1 MREIDIARARAETPG
16 VQNVLHFNN
25 AGAGLMPQPVLDALT
40 THLQLE
46 ANIGGYEAAAATLA
60 QRENTYESIA
70 RLLNAKPEEIALVEN
85 ATVAWQMA
93 FHAMIKAFKPGDKI
107 LTVEAEYATNFISY
121 LQAKRD
127 HGLEIVVVPSDETGS
142 VDLAALESMI
152 DNQVKLISMTHIPTN
167 GGLVNPAAAVGAV
180 AKKAGVLYLL
190 DACQSVGQVPVDVAE
205 IGCDALSVT
214 GRKYLRG
221 PRGTGF
227 LYMREDLANRLEPP
241 FLDLHAAKWTGAE
254 SYEVRPGAKRF
265 ENWEFYVAGVVGL
278 GVAVDY
284 ALNFGMDAIH
294 ARLSG
299 LADKLRDQLD
309 AIAGVRVTDIG
320 REKAGIVTFVKN
332 GIDPLSIKESLSPQ
346 KINVSVSG
354 SSSTLLDMDKRGLAQ
369 VVRSSVHYYNDETEI
384 ARFCA
389 AVEAL

>member
-1 MREIDIARARAETPG
+1 MRKIDIVRARAETPG

-60 QRENTYESIA
+60 QQKNTYNAIA

-85 ATVAWQMA
+85 ATVGWLMA
-93 FHAMIKAFKPGDKI
+93 FHAMIKTFKPGDKI
-107 LTVEAEYATNFISY
+107 LTIESEYATNYITY
-121 LQAKRD
+121 LQVKREY
-127 HGLEIVVVPSDETGS
+127 GLEIVVAPSDETGS
-142 VDLAALESMI
+142 VDVAALESLI
-152 DNQVKLISMTHIPTN
+152 DDRVKLISMTHIPTN
-167 GGLVNPAAAVGAV
+167 GGLVNPAAAVGVV

-190 DACQSVGQVPVDVAE
+190 DACQSAGQVPLDVAQ

-227 LYMREDLANRLEPP
+227 LYIREDLANSLEPP
-241 FLDLHAAKWTGAE
+241 FLDLHSAKWTGAE
-254 SYEVRPGAKRF
+254 TYEVRLGAKRF
-265 ENWEFYVAGVVGL
+265 ENWEFYVAGVIGL

-284 ALNFGMDAIH
+284 ALSFGMDAIH
-294 ARLSG
+294 ARLTS
-299 LADKLRDQLD
+299 LAEQLRTQLS
-309 AIAGVRVTDIG
+309 AIPGVHVTDIG
-320 REKAGIVTFVKN
+320 REKAGVVTFIKDGLDTQ
-332 GIDPLSIKESLSPQ
+332 GIREKLDQQ
-346 KINVSVSG
+346 KINVS
-354 SSSTLLDMDKRGLAQ
+354 SSNRNSTLLDMDKRGLAQ
-369 VVRSSVHYYNDETEI
+369 IVRSSVHYYNDEDEI
-384 ARFCA
+384 ARFCE

>member
-1 MREIDIARARAETPG
+1 MREIDVTRARAETPG

-46 ANIGGYEAAAATLA
+46 ANIGGYEAAAATLV
-60 QRENTYESIA
+60 QQENTYNAIA

-85 ATVAWQMA
+85 ATVAWLMA
-93 FHAMIKAFKPGDKI
+93 FHAMIKNFKPGDKI
-107 LTVEAEYATNFISY
+107 LTVEAEYATNYITY
-121 LQAKRD
+121 LQVKRD
-127 HGLEIVVVPSDETGS
+127 YGLEIVVAPSDETGS
-142 VDLAALESMI
+142 VDVAALESLI
-152 DNQVKLISMTHIPTN
+152 DDRVKLISMTHIPTN
-167 GGLVNPAAAVGAV
+167 GGLVNPAAAVGVV

-190 DACQSVGQVPVDVAE
+190 DACQSAGQVPLDVAQ

-227 LYMREDLANRLEPP
+227 LYIREDLANSLEPP

-254 SYEVRPGAKRF
+254 TYKVRPGAKRF
-265 ENWEFYVAGVVGL
+265 ENWEFYVAGVIGL

-284 ALNFGMDAIH
+284 AMSFGMDAIH
-294 ARLSG
+294 ARLAG
-299 LADKLRDQLD
+299 LAEQLRGQLNT
-309 AIAGVRVTDIG
+309 IPGVRVTDIG
-320 REKAGIVTFVKN
+320 REKAGIVTFIKN
-332 GIDPLSIKESLSPQ
+332 GLDTQDIREKLGQQ
-346 KINVSVSG
+346 KINVS
-354 SSSTLLDMDKRGLAQ
+354 SSNRNSTLLDMDKRGLAQ
-369 VVRSSVHYYNDETEI
+369 IVRSSVHYYNDEDEI
-384 ARFCA
+384 ARFCE